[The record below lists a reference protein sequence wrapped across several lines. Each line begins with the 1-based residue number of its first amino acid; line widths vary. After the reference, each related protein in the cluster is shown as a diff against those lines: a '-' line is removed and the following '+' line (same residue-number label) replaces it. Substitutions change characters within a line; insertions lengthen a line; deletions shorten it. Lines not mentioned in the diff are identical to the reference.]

1 VRSFFL
7 RRLAWSVLVLV
18 AVNATSFTA
27 TSYLALRQSQ
37 QVRVAS
43 YEGAKRLVSD
53 PSVEYEPS
61 AAEVLGPYAEYVHGM
76 LRGDV
81 GTMPDGTSVPRH
93 VLESLP
99 PTLVLLGAA
108 TAVALAAGTLIGV
121 SSVGRRRPRALAFNV
136 VGFSMPAFY
145 IGIVGVQLSLLLA
158 RVLGTRAVVLP
169 SMGFGLDRHL
179 ILPVLALALRPT
191 AEIAR
196 LTAESLSAE
205 MTRDYV
211 RTARA
216 VGHPPRRVLLRH
228 AWTNIVSAVMA
239 AQGNAMR
246 I

>member
-1 VRSFFL
+1 
-7 RRLAWSVLVLV
+7 
-18 AVNATSFTA
+18 
-27 TSYLALRQSQ
+27 
-37 QVRVAS
+37 
-43 YEGAKRLVSD
+43 
-53 PSVEYEPS
+53 
-61 AAEVLGPYAEYVHGM
+61 
-76 LRGDV
+76 
-81 GTMPDGTSVPRH
+81 MPDGTSVPRH

-246 I
+246 YLISSLVVVELLFRWPGLGRELALALTPRMDGRPSASILYDPHVVAGLCTALAALSLAVGLITTIAARRVDPRLRI